1 MLKKSALILFLVVI
15 VLTGCSSGEKEVS
28 VNKEESLEN
37 VEEIVIN
44 FASTDVTFLPS
55 EKSEL
60 ETYLTAYDNGPGV
73 TLDKSSK
80 RLSIDLG
87 NDIRRLINFKK
98 KPTLEVRIP
107 YQFKGK
113 IILDG
118 SSGNVSGQDLVQ
130 NNIDIR
136 SSSGDIKLHFKE
148 LNDDVELSTTSGNA
162 SVTFD
167 EKQPNLN
174 LEIVTNSGRQSINLS
189 LSDKTQTK
197 KGLKG
202 SSGNG
207 ENKMKIETKSGNVNL
222 N

>member
-1 MLKKSALILFLVVI
+1 MLKKSALMLLLVSI
-15 VLTGCSSGEKEVS
+15 VLAGCSSGKTEVS
-28 VNKEESLEN
+28 VNKESIED

-60 ETYLTAYDNGPGV
+60 ETHLTAYDNGPGV
-73 TLDKSSK
+73 TFDKSSK

-107 YQFKGK
+107 HKFKGE
-113 IILDG
+113 IIMDG
-118 SSGNVSGQDLVQ
+118 SSGSVFGQDLVQ

-148 LNDDVELSTTSGNA
+148 LNGDVGLSTTSGNA

-167 EKQPNLN
+167 EEQPNLN
-174 LEIVTNSGRQSINLS
+174 LEIGTNSGRQSINLS
-189 LSDKTQTK
+189 LSKKSQTK

>member
-1 MLKKSALILFLVVI
+1 MLKKSALNLLFVLI
-15 VLTGCSSGEKEVS
+15 VLTGCSSGEKGVS
-28 VNKEESLEN
+28 VNKEPIED

-44 FASTDVTFLPS
+44 FASTDVNFLPS

-73 TLDKSSK
+73 ILDKSSE

-87 NDIRRLINFKK
+87 NDIRRLFPSRK
-98 KPTLEVRIP
+98 KPTLEVKIP
-107 YQFKGK
+107 HQFKGE

-118 SSGNVSGQDLVQ
+118 SSGSVSGKNLVQ
-130 NNIDIR
+130 NNIDVR
-136 SSSGDIKLHFKE
+136 SSSGNIELHFKE
-148 LNDDVELSTTSGNA
+148 LNGDVEISTTSGNA

-167 EKQPNLN
+167 EEQPNLD
-174 LEIVTNSGRQSINLS
+174 LEIGTNSGKQSINLS
-189 LSDKTQTK
+189 LSEKSQTK

-202 SSGNG
+202 FSGNG
-207 ENKMKIETKSGNVNL
+207 ENKMKVETKSGNINL

>member
-1 MLKKSALILFLVVI
+1 M
-15 VLTGCSSGEKEVS
+15 
-28 VNKEESLEN
+28 
-37 VEEIVIN
+37 
-44 FASTDVTFLPS
+44 
-55 EKSEL
+55 
-60 ETYLTAYDNGPGV
+60 
-73 TLDKSSK
+73 
-80 RLSIDLG
+80 
-87 NDIRRLINFKK
+87 
-98 KPTLEVRIP
+98 
-107 YQFKGK
+107 
-113 IILDG
+113 DG

-189 LSDKTQTK
+189 LSEKTQTK
-197 KGLKG
+197 KGVKG

-207 ENKMKIETKSGNVNL
+207 EHKMKIETKSGKVNL

>member
-1 MLKKSALILFLVVI
+1 MVKKSALILFLVVI

-28 VNKEESLEN
+28 VNKESIED

-44 FASTDVTFLPS
+44 FASTDVHFLPS
-55 EKSEL
+55 DKSEL

-87 NDIRRLINFKK
+87 NDIRRLINVKK

-107 YQFKGK
+107 HQFKGK

-189 LSDKTQTK
+189 LSEKTQTK
-197 KGLKG
+197 KGVKG

-207 ENKMKIETKSGNVNL
+207 EHKMKIETKSGNVNL